1 MAKTDKLKK
10 YILYT
15 WLAVL
20 TPLFLLFIYLVLAGY
35 GFLGFMPS
43 FEELENPKSAL
54 ASEIFSADGKVIGK
68 YYIENRSSVN
78 FNNISPNVVNA
89 LVATEDARFFKHS
102 GIDVKALGRAV
113 FGFVTGRS
121 NTGGASTITQ
131 QLAKNLFPRQ
141 KGNKLKTILR
151 KTKEWIIAVKLEKN
165 YTKEEIMAMYLNTV
179 DFGSN
184 SYGIKS
190 AAKTFFNKSP
200 DSLNIQEAAVL
211 VGLLKAPT
219 FYSPVRNPERSL
231 KRRNVVMSQMR
242 KYEFL
247 TDKQYDSLKIIPI
260 KVSYSLED
268 HNTGSATYFR
278 EVLRDEIKKWLTN
291 VKKPDGSSYDLYKDG
306 LKIYTTL
313 DSRLQ
318 QYAEEAVTEHLGKDL
333 QDKFFKHWAGK
344 KEAPFYQL
352 SSDEVNKILAE
363 GMKRSDRYRALS
375 EDGKSESEIEKI
387 FKKPLNMRIFTW
399 KGEKDTLLS
408 PWDSVRYYKSFLQ
421 TGVLSVDPQT
431 GYIKAWVGGIDY
443 KHFKYDHVKQGRR
456 QVGSTFKPFVYAL
469 AMQEGWS
476 PCLQVPNVPVTFELP
491 EGGNWSPKNSDGK
504 YGGMMS
510 LKRALATSTNCV
522 TAYVM
527 KHFGPQAVVDLARR
541 MGITSPLDAVPSLAL
556 GTSDITLF
564 EMVGANATFAN
575 KGVWNEPTYLLRIE
589 DRYGNVLHEFVP
601 KSVEAMSEQTAYLT
615 LKLMQG
621 VTDFGTGI
629 RLRFRYDIRTP
640 LAGKTGTTQNNSDGW
655 FMGLT
660 PDLVTGVWVGCED
673 RSAHF
678 RSTDLGQ
685 GATMALPIF
694 AFYMKK
700 VYADKKLKIS
710 QGDFEKPENPL
721 NVEIDCNKYNQEHGG
736 VNEKT
741 GEQVEE
747 EVF

>member
-1 MAKTDKLKK
+1 VAPSNKIKK
-10 YILYT
+10 FILLT
-15 WLAVL
+15 WITVI
-20 TPLFLLFIYLVLAGY
+20 TPLFFLIIYLVLTGY
-35 GFLGFMPS
+35 GYLGFMPS

-54 ASEIFSADGKVIGK
+54 ASEIISADGKVIGK
-68 YYIENRSSVN
+68 YYIENRSSVD
-78 FNNISPNVVNA
+78 FQHISTNVVNA

-102 GIDVKALGRAV
+102 GIDVKALSRAIV
-113 FGFVTGRS
+113 GFVLGKS
-121 NTGGASTITQ
+121 NTGGASTVTQ

-141 KGNKLKTILR
+141 KENKLKTIIR

-184 SYGIKS
+184 SFGVKS
-190 AAKTFFNKSP
+190 AAKTFFNKTP
-200 DSLNIQEAAVL
+200 EDLKVEEAAVL

-219 FYSPVRNPERSL
+219 YYSPVRNPENAL
-231 KRRNVVMSQMR
+231 KRRNIVLSQMN
-242 KYEFL
+242 KYGYL
-247 TDKQYDSLKIIPI
+247 TQEQFDSLKVLPI
-260 KVSYSLED
+260 KINYSPED
-268 HNTGSATYFR
+268 HNSGYATYFR
-278 EVLRDEIKKWLTN
+278 EVLRGEIKNWLAN
-291 VKKPDGSSYDLYKDG
+291 VKKPDGTSYDLYKDG
-306 LKIYTTL
+306 LKIYTTI

-318 QYAEEAVTEHLGKDL
+318 HYAEDAVAEHLGKDL

-352 SSDEVNKILAE
+352 TPAEVDKILTE
-363 GMKRSDRYRALS
+363 GMKRSDRYRVLKENGLS
-375 EDGKSESEIEKI
+375 DSEIKNNFI
-387 FKKPLNMRIFTW
+387 QPTTMRVFTW
-399 KGEKDTLLS
+399 KGERDTVMA
-408 PWDSVRYYKSFLQ
+408 PWDSIRYYKSFLQ
-421 TGVLSVDPQT
+421 AGLLSIEPQT

-443 KHFKYDHVKQGRR
+443 KHFKYDHVKQGKR

-476 PCLQVPNVPVTFELP
+476 PCMQVPNVPVTFELP
-491 EGGNWSPKNSDGK
+491 EGGTWTPKNSDGK

-527 KHFGPQAVVDLARR
+527 KHFGPQAVVNLAKR
-541 MGITSPLDAVPSLAL
+541 MGVTSPIDAVPSLAL
-556 GTSDITLF
+556 GTSDISLF

-589 DRYGNVLHEFVP
+589 DRFGNVLHEFVP
-601 KSVEAMSEQTAYLT
+601 KSNEAMSEQTAYLT

-621 VTDFGTGI
+621 VTDFGTGV

-660 PDLVTGVWVGCED
+660 PDLVSGVWVGCED

-694 AFYMKK
+694 AFYIKK
-700 VYADKKLKIS
+700 VYADKSLNIS
-710 QGDFEKPENPL
+710 KGDFAKPDAPIT
-721 NVEIDCNKYNQEHGG
+721 VELDCNKYNTQHGG
-736 VNEKT
+736 INEKT
-741 GEQVEE
+741 GESAEE